1 MVQIAFAIEADVR
14 NVSSLKYMLAWFLKF
29 PGLRRKV
36 VGTCRCS
43 AKISYKSGQTDCK
56 TNEFYCLIMLNAVSG
71 CIKNKM
77 RL

>member
-1 MVQIAFAIEADVR
+1 MVQIAFAIEANVR
-14 NVSSLKYMLAWFLKF
+14 NVSSLKYMLALFLKF
-29 PGLRRKV
+29 PELRRKEA
-36 VGTCRCS
+36 GICRYS
-43 AKISYKSGQTDCK
+43 AKISYKSGQIDCR